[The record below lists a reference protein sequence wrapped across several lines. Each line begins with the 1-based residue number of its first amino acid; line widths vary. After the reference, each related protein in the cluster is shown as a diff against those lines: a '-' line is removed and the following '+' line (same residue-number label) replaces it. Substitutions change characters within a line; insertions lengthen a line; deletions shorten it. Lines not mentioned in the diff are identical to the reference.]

1 MAARVHELLSQLE
14 QIDYRHSPT
23 SSPVGNQRSQVN
35 IRERNSM
42 KRSLTHLLAS
52 PVLQDSNLRTEL
64 DDLKVQQ
71 KVLNLQKKKESQN
84 FLKQCEKIDTQ
95 VKAHKNELITL
106 EKQLNLL
113 EVKAE
118 NVEKSIKE
126 KQDEKLEA
134 FKYALKP
141 LEDTANTI
149 NDEKYLLEQRQGKLA
164 KRMEELDSIRSVKT
178 EELKN
183 VLAQRNEYAKNREK
197 LQKLLNDIKENDN
210 CNYKEYVHEI
220 ETKEILNAIKNRK
233 SKQTT
238 SLKELEKKL
247 AEIEVEIEN
256 CSKRHQDNKGMQVMI
271 PITIEKEILDMENY
285 LNILCKDLGV
295 LSLMDFISQFM
306 KKRAVSGQDLII
318 REQISL
324 IEDKELHIEEKW
336 TRQKEMMESKIIEM
350 RKVTEEQEVELYAL
364 ISNSAPDAHLE
375 SALQDMQNTLEM
387 MRKEAEKA
395 HRVHK
400 VKMETLQK
408 WKDDNRKRLLMIEN
422 NKFIEDGEVIKG
434 FKRELQKNIPKLD
447 QWKTIESVINKYVE
461 KLNERNDNFQEI
473 LRKETERLEFESKQ
487 ESEMKE
493 LVASKNAL
501 LTDRDSLH
509 REFLKIITLE
519 KAAIKKFENF
529 KIEIEIE
536 RKKLIEKITETNMN
550 KNKSSLLQIQKKRG
564 DKAVG
569 QIREKEVQTVKET
582 QEKQREG
589 VKKKLEGLSSD
600 ISHWEN
606 LIQKMDSSIN
616 DLLKPEIASI
626 DQDTVK
632 TKQELSLVTDQLR
645 ILNDAEDDVSA
656 KLDYLM
662 ESKKRD
668 INRSLHRALEIHGSD
683 VDLKKIY
690 RLSTIRDK
698 KIAAVKQ
705 LLEEKEKIRKE
716 HENRIKT
723 NEAESSKVK
732 TKTSQLEESIQNQ
745 IKSKKQ
751 FEIFSKQ
758 MTTIEHDV
766 PEDDIPDIE
775 LAQDSKDSQDSKDLK
790 DSKDEDSLP
799 EDQPEGQSS
808 VGEIEIEEIKE
819 DKVSDD
825 PHNSTTLTLKGEI
838 EINIDIDDASQ
849 LEKDFFNSIIPLL
862 TGVHIYKKLSQRNSL
877 ALSEF
882 DPLELDP
889 PESFGYALRVMRLN
903 KSLSQIEFT
912 HPQKKTKEGAFAVNT
927 IISTVIP
934 KHTSEMIK
942 AQKKNWLNEGK
953 EQGVTTSLNKKY
965 RDMKK
970 AGLINYSDPSF
981 KAKSKEANY
990 YPFFITLEKGGR
1002 IELIASGY
1010 SAFKHWVDGVN
1021 LLVRTGKQL
1030 QRLSSRIS

>member
-1 MAARVHELLSQLE
+1 
-14 QIDYRHSPT
+14 
-23 SSPVGNQRSQVN
+23 
-35 IRERNSM
+35 M

-52 PVLQDSNLRTEL
+52 PVLQDSSLRTEL

-71 KVLNLQKKKESQN
+71 KVLNLQKKKENQN

-106 EKQLNLL
+106 ETQLNLL

-149 NDEKYLLEQRQGKLA
+149 NDEKYVLEQRQGKLG
-164 KRMEELDSIRSVKT
+164 KRMEELDAIRSVKT

-256 CSKRHQDNKGMQVMI
+256 CSKRHQENKGMQVMI

-285 LNILCKDLGV
+285 LNVLCKDLGV

-306 KKRAVSGQDLII
+306 RKRAASSQDLII
-318 REQISL
+318 REQIAL

-375 SALQDMQNTLEM
+375 SALQDMQSTLEM

-400 VKMETLQK
+400 AKMETLQK
-408 WKDDNRKRLLMIEN
+408 WKDDNRKRLQMIEL
-422 NKFIEDGEVIKG
+422 NKFIEDVEVIKG

-447 QWKTIESVINKYVE
+447 QWKAIESVINKYVE

-493 LVASKNAL
+493 LIASKNAL

-582 QEKQREG
+582 QDKQREG

-600 ISHWEN
+600 ISHWEG
-606 LIQKMDSSIN
+606 LIQKMDSAIN
-616 DLLKPEIASI
+616 EVLKPEITSI

-632 TKQELSLVTDQLR
+632 TKQELCLVNDQLR

-668 INRSLHRALEIHGSD
+668 INRSLHRALEIHGTD
-683 VDLKKIY
+683 VDMKKIY
-690 RLSTIRDK
+690 RLTTIRDK
-698 KIAAVKQ
+698 KAAAIKQ

-716 HENRIKT
+716 HENRIKN
-723 NEAESSKVK
+723 NEAEGVKVK
-732 TKTSQLEESIQNQ
+732 SKTTQLEESIQSQ

-758 MTTIEHDV
+758 MTTIEHDI
-766 PEDDIPDIE
+766 PEDEIPDIE
-775 LAQDSKDSQDSKDLK
+775 LAQ

-799 EDQPEGQSS
+799 EDQPASPDSDEGQ
-808 VGEIEIEEIKE
+808 VELEEIKE
-819 DKVSDD
+819 DRATDD

-838 EINIDIDDASQ
+838 EINIDIDDASPA
-849 LEKDFFNSIIPLL
+849 EKDFFNCIIPLL
-862 TGVHIYKKLSQRNSL
+862 TGVNIYKKLSQRNSL

-882 DPLELDP
+882 DPLEPDP
-889 PESFGYALRVMRLN
+889 PENFGYALRVMRLN
-903 KSLSQIEFT
+903 KALSKIEFT
-912 HPQKKTKEGAFAVNT
+912 HPLKKTKEGAFAVDSV
-927 IISTVIP
+927 ISTVIP

-953 EQGVTTSLNKKY
+953 EEGVTAALNKKY

-1002 IELIASGY
+1002 IEVIASGY

-1021 LLVRTGKQL
+1021 LLAKMGKQL

>member
-1 MAARVHELLSQLE
+1 MAARVQELLSQLE

-23 SSPVGNQRSQVN
+23 NSPVGSQRSLMPT
-35 IRERNSM
+35 RERNSM

-52 PVLQDSNLRTEL
+52 PVLQDSSLRTEL

-71 KVLNLQKKKESQN
+71 KVLNLQKKKEKQN
-84 FLKQCEKIDTQ
+84 FLKQSEKIDAQ
-95 VKAHKNELITL
+95 VKAHKQELIGL

-113 EVKAE
+113 ETKAE
-118 NVEKSIKE
+118 NVEKSIKD

-149 NDEKYLLEQRQGKLA
+149 NDEKDLLEQKQGRLS
-164 KRMEELDSIRSVKT
+164 KRMEELDLIRNSKT
-178 EELKN
+178 EELKT

-197 LQKLLNDIKENDN
+197 LQKLLHDIKENDN
-210 CNYKEYVHEI
+210 CNYREYVHEI
-220 ETKEILNAIKNRK
+220 ETKVILNAIKSKK

-238 SLKELEKKL
+238 SLKEIEKKL
-247 AEIEVEIEN
+247 AEVEVEIEN

-285 LNILCKDLGV
+285 LNTLCKDLGV

-306 KKRAVSGQDLII
+306 KKRAASSQDLII
-318 REQISL
+318 REQIAL

-336 TRQKEMMESKIIEM
+336 NRQKEMMESKIIEM

-375 SALQDMQNTLEM
+375 SALQDMQRTLEM
-387 MRKEAEKA
+387 MKKEAEKA
-395 HRVHK
+395 HRMHK
-400 VKMETLQK
+400 VKMENMQK
-408 WKDDNRKRLLMIEN
+408 WKEDNMKRLQMIELN
-422 NKFIEDGEVIKG
+422 RFIDDIEVIKG

-447 QWKTIESVINKYVE
+447 QWKAIESVINKYVE
-461 KLNERNDNFQEI
+461 KLKERNDNFQEI

-487 ESEMKE
+487 ESELKE
-493 LVASKNAL
+493 LIASKNAL
-501 LTDRDSLH
+501 LADRDSLH

-519 KAAIKKFENF
+519 KAAVKKFENF
-529 KIEIEIE
+529 KVNIEIE

-550 KNKSSLLQIQKKRG
+550 RNRSSLLQIQKKRG
-564 DKAVG
+564 DKAMG
-569 QIREKEVQTVKET
+569 QIREKEVQTAKET
-582 QEKQREG
+582 QEKQREE

-600 ISHWEN
+600 ISHWEG
-606 LIQKMDSSIN
+606 LIQKMDSTIN
-616 DLLKPEIASI
+616 EVLKPEITSI

-632 TKQELSLVTDQLR
+632 TKQELCIVNDQLR
-645 ILNDAEDDVSA
+645 ILKDAEDDVSA

-668 INRSLHRALEIHGSD
+668 INRSLHKGLEIHGTD
-683 VDLKKIY
+683 VDTNKIH
-690 RLSTIRDK
+690 RLTTIRDK
-698 KIAAVKQ
+698 KAAAIKDLQEV
-705 LLEEKEKIRKE
+705 KEKIRKE
-716 HENRIKT
+716 NENRIKNT
-723 NEAESSKVK
+723 EAELVKINSKAL
-732 TKTSQLEESIQNQ
+732 QLEENIQNQ

-758 MTTIEHDV
+758 MTIIEHEI
-766 PEDDIPDIE
+766 PEDTIPGIE
-775 LAQDSKDSQDSKDLK
+775 LAQDSKD
-790 DSKDEDSLP
+790 EDDFP
-799 EDQPEGQSS
+799 EDQAESQESYQA
-808 VGEIEIEEIKE
+808 EIDFEESKE
-819 DKVSDD
+819 EKGTDD
-825 PHNSTTLTLKGEI
+825 HHNSTTLTLKGEI
-838 EINIDIDDASQ
+838 EINIDIDDASPA
-849 LEKDFFNSIIPLL
+849 EKEFFNTIIPLL
-862 TGVHIYKKLSQRNSL
+862 TGVNIYKKLSQRNSL
-877 ALSEF
+877 AVSEF

-889 PESFGYALRVMRLN
+889 PENFGYALRVMRLN
-903 KSLSQIEFT
+903 KALSKIEFT
-912 HPQKKTKEGAFAVNT
+912 HPQKKTKEGAFEVES

-953 EQGVTTSLNKKY
+953 EQGITAAFNKKY

-970 AGLINYSDPSF
+970 AGLVNYSDPAF

-1002 IELIASGY
+1002 VELIASGY

-1021 LLVRTGKQL
+1021 LLVKMKKQL
-1030 QRLSSRIS
+1030 QSLNSRIS

>member
-1 MAARVHELLSQLE
+1 MAARVQELLSQLE

-23 SSPVGNQRSQVN
+23 SSPVGNQRSQVH

-52 PVLQDSNLRTEL
+52 PVLQDSSLRTEL

-71 KVLNLQKKKESQN
+71 KVLNLQKKKENQN

-106 EKQLNLL
+106 ETQLNLL

-149 NDEKYLLEQRQGKLA
+149 NDEKYVLEQRQGKLG
-164 KRMEELDSIRSVKT
+164 KRMEELDAIRSVKT

-256 CSKRHQDNKGMQVMI
+256 CSKRHQENKGMQVMI

-285 LNILCKDLGV
+285 LNVLCKDLGV

-306 KKRAVSGQDLII
+306 RKRAASSQDLII
-318 REQISL
+318 REQIAL

-375 SALQDMQNTLEM
+375 SALQDMQSTLEM

-400 VKMETLQK
+400 AKMETLQK
-408 WKDDNRKRLLMIEN
+408 WKDDNRKRLQMIEL
-422 NKFIEDGEVIKG
+422 NKFIEDVEVIKG

-447 QWKTIESVINKYVE
+447 QWKAIESVINKYVE

-493 LVASKNAL
+493 LIASKNAL

-582 QEKQREG
+582 QDKQREG

-600 ISHWEN
+600 ISHWEG
-606 LIQKMDSSIN
+606 LIQKMDSAIN
-616 DLLKPEIASI
+616 EVLKPEITSI

-632 TKQELSLVTDQLR
+632 TKQELCLVNDQLR

-668 INRSLHRALEIHGSD
+668 INRSLHRALEIHGTD
-683 VDLKKIY
+683 VDMKKIY
-690 RLSTIRDK
+690 RLTTIRDK
-698 KIAAVKQ
+698 KAAAIKQ

-716 HENRIKT
+716 HENRIKN
-723 NEAESSKVK
+723 NEAEGVKVK
-732 TKTSQLEESIQNQ
+732 SKTTQLEESIQSQ

-758 MTTIEHDV
+758 MTTIEHDI
-766 PEDDIPDIE
+766 PEDEIPDIE
-775 LAQDSKDSQDSKDLK
+775 LAQ

-799 EDQPEGQSS
+799 EDQPASPDSDEGQ
-808 VGEIEIEEIKE
+808 VELEEIKE
-819 DKVSDD
+819 DRATDD

-838 EINIDIDDASQ
+838 EINIDIDDASPA
-849 LEKDFFNSIIPLL
+849 EKDFFNCIIPLL
-862 TGVHIYKKLSQRNSL
+862 TGVNIYKKLSQRNSL

-882 DPLELDP
+882 DPLEPDP
-889 PESFGYALRVMRLN
+889 PENFGYALRVMRLN
-903 KSLSQIEFT
+903 KALSKIEFT
-912 HPQKKTKEGAFAVNT
+912 HPLKKTKEGAFAVDSV
-927 IISTVIP
+927 ISTVIP

-953 EQGVTTSLNKKY
+953 EEGVTAALNKKY

-1002 IELIASGY
+1002 IEVIASGY

-1021 LLVRTGKQL
+1021 LLAKMGKQL